1 MQYPHLLPTIV
12 VSLLTSVIVFMAGYV
27 YEGYRVRAVVAVQL
41 EALTAR
47 VAALEQRLLALEHPK
62 K

>member
-41 EALTAR
+41 ETLTAR
-47 VAALEQRLLALEHPK
+47 VTALEQRLLDLERK

>member
-47 VAALEQRLLALEHPK
+47 VTALEQRLLDLERK

>member
-47 VAALEQRLLALEHPK
+47 VTALEQRLLALEHPK

>member
-1 MQYPHLLPTIV
+1 MHYPHLLPTIV

-47 VAALEQRLLALEHPK
+47 VTELEKRLLELERK